1 MFKGA
6 FLFSLEVVIEVETGS
21 RRGKSKMRINE
32 TKNQITKG
40 ISREQDRLKEKETV
54 VMALAK

>member
-1 MFKGA
+1 MFEVA
-6 FLFSLEVVIEVETGS
+6 FLFSLEMVIEVETGS
-21 RRGKSKMRINE
+21 RTGRSKMRINE

-54 VMALAK
+54 VMVLAK